1 MTLVLALG
9 AAGCGSQLPHRAIV
23 EASVERVGAVR
34 PGDPGAAGTPT
45 SAGAGSGVSGAGS
58 GLDSG
63 VALDG
68 LGAGPG
74 GPAAAGSSSG
84 GGAGAGTGAG
94 SSPGG
99 AAGSTNPS
107 AGKGTA
113 AGGGGKSTGT
123 AGSKTTG
130 PGAGGAAGTGAGGAG
145 TPAAPAA
152 DRSPFTIGS
161 VGTQGGIVGASVAD
175 GTKALRAWAA
185 DVNARGGVAGHPVN
199 LVVADDG
206 SDPARHQ
213 ALVQQLVEERGV
225 LAFVYNSAPLS
236 GQASVKYLTD
246 KRVPVIGSELGGQWF
261 YESPMFFPQASS
273 GLALVY
279 NSVAGV
285 AAQVVPQGK
294 TKVAFLNCQ
303 EAQYCTDADRIWPQ
317 IASQFGFQVVSRAR
331 ASLAQPDFS
340 AECLGAKN
348 AGAQVLIMAMDSNS
362 VGRVGA
368 SCARADFHPVFSW
381 ASTVTLDR
389 HKDDANLADSV
400 LPVPLQPWF
409 LATKPGVKEF
419 HSALARYAGG
429 VAPSGSSENG
439 WVSGKLFEKAAGGIT
454 TKPTSAAILDG
465 LWALKNET
473 LGGFT
478 YPLTFNRDQKA
489 TQVNCWYTVIIGK
502 GIWETP
508 DDGQIHCKN

>member
-1 MTLVLALG
+1 MALTLVLGLSAS
-9 AAGCGSQLPHRAIV
+9 GCGSQLSHQAIV
-23 EASVERVGAVR
+23 DASVERAGSVRTGGSGSGPSAETGSGTTAGAPTAGSDDAASAGGAVSGGAAL
-34 PGDPGAAGTPT
+34 PTGATGGSAAAQPGAAAT
-45 SAGAGSGVSGAGS
+45 
-58 GLDSG
+58 
-63 VALDG
+63 
-68 LGAGPG
+68 
-74 GPAAAGSSSG
+74 AAGSQVTARPGAAPTGSAGPSAAG
-84 GGAGAGTGAG
+84 RGTGGATVPKA
-94 SSPGG
+94 PG
-99 AAGSTNPS
+99 PS
-107 AGKGTA
+107 NV
-113 AGGGGKSTGT
+113 
-123 AGSKTTG
+123 
-130 PGAGGAAGTGAGGAG
+130 
-145 TPAAPAA
+145 PAAPAG
-152 DRSPFTIGS
+152 DRSPFVLGS

-185 DVNARGGVAGHPVN
+185 QVNARGGVAGHPVN

-225 LAFVYNSAPLS
+225 IAFVYNSAPLS

-246 KRVPVIGSELGGQWF
+246 KRVPVVGSELAGQWF

-285 AAQVVPQGK
+285 AAHVVPQGK

-362 VGRVGA
+362 VGRVAA

-389 HKDDANLADSV
+389 HKDDPNLEGSV
-400 LPVPLQPWF
+400 IPVPLQPWF
-409 LATKPGVKEF
+409 LAAKPAVKEF
-419 HSALARYAGG
+419 QDGLARYAAG
-429 VAPSGSSENG
+429 VLPSGSSENG
-439 WVSGKLFEKAAGGIT
+439 WAAGRLFEKAAAAIT
-454 TKPTSAAILDG
+454 AKPTSAAILDG
-465 LWALKNET
+465 LWALRNET
-473 LGGFT
+473 LGGLT
-478 YPLTFNRDQKA
+478 YPLTFARDQKA
-489 TQVNCWYTVIIGK
+489 NQVNCWYTVVIGR
-502 GIWETP
+502 GVWITP
-508 DDGQIHCKN
+508 DDGQIHCKA